1 MPFTYEYPHPAVTV
15 DIVIFTVRN
24 DALKVLLIKR
34 AFEPFQGEW
43 ALPGGFVTL
52 DESLEEAAIRE
63 CQEET
68 GLTSLRLIGSI
79 GTSDWYFRVGQTLV
93 HKYCDYFLL
102 EADPAHSAEPQ
113 RDEGI
118 QACVWTDPD
127 RALQQVTYVNAR
139 QILRLALEIAA
150 GEVG

>member
-1 MPFTYEYPHPAVTV
+1 MQEMKLSQIELSAGGVLYRRSA
-15 DIVIFTVRN
+15 DG
-24 DALKVLLIKR
+24 ALEVLLI
-34 AFEPFQGEW
+34 QDSYGNW
-43 ALPGGFVTL
+43 GFPKGHVEAN
-52 DESLEEAAIRE
+52 ESLEEAAIRE